1 MVGIVARA
9 TAIAMYERYESC
21 SLNST
26 PITQQR
32 GFFSSL
38 LRLNNTLIL
47 SDALWRPDIGK
58 DQLLLDATEE
68 EKGPESASWE
78 KAIRLNWLELFED
91 GVGLLWYH
99 HGFPLRN

>member
-1 MVGIVARA
+1 
-9 TAIAMYERYESC
+9 MYERYESC

-68 EKGPESASWE
+68 EKVPESASWE
-78 KAIRLNWLELFED
+78 KAIRLNWLELFEN
-91 GVGLLWYH
+91 GVDCCGSTMDFHY
-99 HGFPLRN
+99 R